1 MAWVLNILFP
11 GVGLIL
17 RRREWLG
24 LTHAVLFSLCA
35 NLAIAAWLIAPDA
48 IPGWLA
54 VLATV
59 FTLLAWLAAQGLLA
73 RHEMEIRR
81 RTKVLAALIQEA
93 RQSLGANRLDV
104 ARVALESALEID
116 SEHPDVKGL
125 WDRLGAMERG
135 GSGVA
140 SQECEGRGQS
150 SVVGG

>member
-54 VLATV
+54 VLATI
-59 FTLLAWLAAQGLLA
+59 FTFLAWLAAQGLLA

-81 RTKVLAALIQEA
+81 RAKVLAALIQEA
-93 RQSLGANRLDV
+93 RQSLGSNRLEV

-116 SEHPDVKGL
+116 SEHPEVKGL
-125 WDRLGAMERG
+125 WDRLGAMDVG
-135 GSGVA
+135 GRPEAPPCPESG
-140 SQECEGRGQS
+140 RS